1 MALLHRPSATLR
13 ACEEDSAEAP
23 PRGGGAVPLLHL
35 YGSGPGPAMTCT
47 TLRQLLLRACSSGG
61 TRIRRT
67 GGRDATEV
75 LKALLEI
82 LRVADPLRVPRRAA
96 HRQEGDREKSI
107 QPHNHPAPE
116 PHGTVWTAH
125 LPSTARTMG
134 QALHLCEEQEVEG
147 RLDDED
153 MEQMARLH
161 GAPLP
166 TPRYT
171 RRRDTM
177 KLVGVEGDLF
187 FVELGRIYLD
197 RTGRPRRSIVSFTPD
212 SIQFDDHIFHVGSM
226 VCHANHHYTCV
237 LRHGRA
243 WWEYDDR
250 STGCAR
256 RAQATSCAPLS
267 CTCTPGRR
275 ARPPA
280 ALAGALGCGD
290 PHIGFIFG
298 CIIGCP

>member
-1 MALLHRPSATLR
+1 ME
-13 ACEEDSAEAP
+13 AC
-23 PRGGGAVPLLHL
+23 
-35 YGSGPGPAMTCT
+35 
-47 TLRQLLLRACSSGG
+47 
-61 TRIRRT
+61 
-67 GGRDATEV
+67 
-75 LKALLEI
+75 
-82 LRVADPLRVPRRAA
+82 
-96 HRQEGDREKSI
+96 
-107 QPHNHPAPE
+107 
-116 PHGTVWTAH
+116 
-125 LPSTARTMG
+125 
-134 QALHLCEEQEVEG
+134 
-147 RLDDED
+147 LDDED

-212 SIQFDDHIFHVGSM
+212 SIQFDDHIFHVVSM

-250 STGCAR
+250 DPTRLRPCALSADKLR
-256 RAQATSCAPLS
+256 TAVLYVYTRAQSSAHP
-267 CTCTPGRR
+267 
-275 ARPPA
+275 RP
-280 ALAGALGCGD
+280 
-290 PHIGFIFG
+290 
-298 CIIGCP
+298 